1 MTKDKKNIL
10 WKILLIVGC
19 IPYAYIIFNAISNA
33 INGDWGFCIGGDCS
47 ATYGRTAFKNT
58 FFGGINIALANKFN
72 CTYINN
78 YFCYYVN
85 KKT

>member
-1 MTKDKKNIL
+1 MKNNNREKKNIL

-47 ATYGRTAFKNT
+47 ATYGITAFKNT
-58 FFGGINIALANKFN
+58 FFL
-72 CTYINN
+72 
-78 YFCYYVN
+78 
-85 KKT
+85 